1 MGNEDGTL
9 ARADALR
16 ILRRW
21 TENGDFPDRM
31 FGDVPP
37 FRRPFVMDLVYA
49 TVRRCRALS
58 FAVDSFVRA
67 RPNRPFAYEALLLGA
82 AQILEMP
89 DVAQYAAVD
98 STVEAYKALDG
109 RGQSG
114 LINAVLRNLLRN
126 LPAVRQTL
134 ARAPL
139 AVRASHTDEQTERW
153 VARFGRER
161 AEALLAWDDRPAS
174 VTLLPLPGRVTAA
187 ELLDALRAVGVAA
200 EPHPGR
206 PDEAVVVPHGS
217 HVDSLPGFAEG
228 LFTIQDPATI
238 EAVRLL
244 DVAPGMRVL
253 DACAAPGGKTC
264 RIAALMQG
272 RGALFAADCWR
283 DRLDPLRDNL
293 RRLRFD
299 SFVQI
304 GVLDAKR
311 ASPDDF
317 GRSGAPL
324 FDRILADVPCSNTGV
339 QRRRA
344 DARWRFDPARLATL
358 AQTQSAILE
367 NLATRLLA
375 PGGRIV
381 YSTCSVEPEEN
392 ETVVEAFL
400 ARHRNFKLVE
410 KAALVPPDMECDGAF
425 AAAIMRT

>member
-1 MGNEDGTL
+1 MGTNDGAL

-16 ILRRW
+16 ILARW
-21 TENGDFPDRM
+21 TESGDFPDRM
-31 FGDVPP
+31 LGAVPP
-37 FRRPFVMDLVYA
+37 FRRPFVMDLVYT

-58 FAVDSFVRA
+58 FAVDSFVRC
-67 RPNRPFAYEALLLGA
+67 RPDRPFAYEALLLGA

-98 STVEAYKALDG
+98 ATVEAYKALDG

-126 LPAVRQTL
+126 LPSTREAL

-139 AVRASHTDEQTERW
+139 AVRASHTDEQTRRW
-153 VARFGRER
+153 VARFGPER
-161 AEALLAWDDRPAS
+161 AGALLAWDDRPAA
-174 VTLLPLPGRVTAA
+174 VTLLPLPGRTTAA
-187 ELLDALRAVGVAA
+187 ALLEALRTAGVAA

-228 LFTIQDPATI
+228 LFTIQDPATL

-244 DVAPGMRVL
+244 DPAPGQRVL

-264 RIAALMQG
+264 RIAAAMQG
-272 RGALFAADCWR
+272 RGELFAADCWR
-283 DRLDPLRDNL
+283 DRLAPLRDNL

-299 SFVQI
+299 DFVRV

-311 ASPDDF
+311 ACPADF
-317 GRSGAPL
+317 GGSRGFL

-344 DARWRFDPARLATL
+344 DARWRFDPARLETL
-358 AQTQSAILE
+358 SATQSAILE

-400 ARHRNFKLVE
+400 ARHPEFALADSVS
-410 KAALVPPDMECDGAF
+410 LVPPDRECDGAF
-425 AAAIMRT
+425 AVALVRR